1 MTQTMKLIY
10 KGMAAVLLLFSL
22 GLVLNSCAADS
33 GSSSDAAT
41 TLEKP
46 PSPEDVFTF

>member
-1 MTQTMKLIY
+1 MIQTMKLIY

-22 GLVLNSCAADS
+22 GLVLNSCAADGG
-33 GSSSDAAT
+33 GSTETAA
-41 TLEKP
+41 LEKP